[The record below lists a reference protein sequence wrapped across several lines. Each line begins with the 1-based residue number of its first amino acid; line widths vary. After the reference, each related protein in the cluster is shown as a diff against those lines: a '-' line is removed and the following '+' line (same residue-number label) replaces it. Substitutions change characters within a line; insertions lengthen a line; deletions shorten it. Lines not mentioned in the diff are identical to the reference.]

1 MEGSPAGLFW
11 DELSESAPR
20 FNFSMDMS
28 LQEREE
34 KELRTQDP
42 GKQEQQVALGPHSF
56 LTQCSGPQ
64 SLEMHWG

>member
-1 MEGSPAGLFW
+1 MRWCTLTRLHEVEASPVGLFW

-34 KELRTQDP
+34 NELRTRT
-42 GKQEQQVALGPHSF
+42 LGNRSDK
-56 LTQCSGPQ
+56 
-64 SLEMHWG
+64 